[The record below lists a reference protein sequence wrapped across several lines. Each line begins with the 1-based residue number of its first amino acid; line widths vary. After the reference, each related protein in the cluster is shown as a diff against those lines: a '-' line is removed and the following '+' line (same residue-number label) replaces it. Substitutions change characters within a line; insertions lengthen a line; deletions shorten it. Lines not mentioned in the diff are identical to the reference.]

1 MKDKQ
6 YMNDEMFDEL
16 VESMKEAG
24 SISKGEAEPSRV
36 FSYSPMNIKEIREKS
51 SDDLKKTMDEMK
63 VELFDLRFARATGS
77 IENPMR
83 IRELKKSIARILTV
97 LHERE
102 AKEG

>member
-1 MKDKQ
+1 
-6 YMNDEMFDEL
+6 
-16 VESMKEAG
+16 
-24 SISKGEAEPSRV
+24 
-36 FSYSPMNIKEIREKS
+36 MNIKEIREKS

-63 VELFDLRFARATGS
+63 IELFDLRFARATGS

>member
-1 MKDKQ
+1 
-6 YMNDEMFDEL
+6 
-16 VESMKEAG
+16 
-24 SISKGEAEPSRV
+24 
-36 FSYSPMNIKEIREKS
+36 MNIKEVREKS
-51 SDDLKKTMDEMK
+51 SADLKKSLDEMK

-102 AKEG
+102 SKVKEG